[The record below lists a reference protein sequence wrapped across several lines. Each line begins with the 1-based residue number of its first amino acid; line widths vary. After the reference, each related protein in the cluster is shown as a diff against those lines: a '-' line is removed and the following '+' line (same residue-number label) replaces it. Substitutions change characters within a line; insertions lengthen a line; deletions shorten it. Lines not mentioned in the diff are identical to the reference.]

1 MGVSGGAALGV
12 AQHVHIRRNHAMRN
26 ASIGA
31 RRTLS
36 VVVVSIFLGGAIA
49 ACAMGSG
56 AAAPAGQQETRPA
69 ASSAAAGSRDQ
80 DGQPFA
86 PDGEAAAFRDGSKI
100 IRTGS
105 LQLEVADVTAAVSAG
120 RSAIQ
125 GMGGYIGA
133 SQQYSDG
140 ENVVAT
146 ISYRVPADRWE
157 DALDAL
163 RALGTEV
170 GEQTDTADV
179 TGQIVDLDAR
189 IRNLRASETALVK
202 HLADAARVADVLEIE
217 SRLSEVRGQIEQLSA
232 QKANL
237 DDQVAYATLTVT
249 FGIEVRAINEAAA
262 RWDPGAEIE
271 QAGASLVGFLQVL
284 ASAAIWLAIVGL
296 PILLMVT
303 LIVAIGIFVAR
314 RLGLIR
320 RTATPPPPAAAEG

>member
-1 MGVSGGAALGV
+1 MRIATTGAARTFFALVMVIVLGAVVAACGMAASAPQGGAGGAA
-12 AQHVHIRRNHAMRN
+12 
-26 ASIGA
+26 
-31 RRTLS
+31 
-36 VVVVSIFLGGAIA
+36 
-49 ACAMGSG
+49 
-56 AAAPAGQQETRPA
+56 PA

-80 DGQPFA
+80 AAQPIA
-86 PDGEAAAFRDGSKI
+86 PDGDAAVFRDGSKI

-163 RALGTEV
+163 RALGNQV
-170 GEQTDTADV
+170 GEQTDSADV

-202 HLADAARVADVLEIE
+202 HLADAARIADVLEIE

-232 QKANL
+232 QKASL

-249 FGIEVRAINEAAA
+249 FGIEVQAINEAAA

-303 LIVAIGIFVAR
+303 LIVTIGIFVAR
-314 RLGLIR
+314 RLGLTR
-320 RTATPPPPAAAEG
+320 RAATPPPPAVAEG